1 MVETVAAAPASETA
15 PMGVVEQVRTALK
28 DKNRLATV
36 IGFLIG
42 GFPPVASFFVAHV
55 APSGIPPWM
64 LYASYGLVLGGLIF
78 SAKTVWQW
86 CRLAFLCPYKATG
99 FVILAEGVMVTHI
112 IEWLSIASLVY
123 LAAINGVATGCNMA
137 LAEMKKEKARSPKRI
152 AAVQD
157 EPASSTP
164 TRRSA
169 RPRRKS
175 GPRLTVVDIVD
186 AAAQ

>member
-1 MVETVAAAPASETA
+1 L
-15 PMGVVEQVRTALK
+15 GVVEQVRTALK

-55 APSGIPPWM
+55 APEGIPLWM
-64 LYASYGLVLGGLIF
+64 HYASYALVLGGLIF

-123 LAAINGVATGCNMA
+123 LVAINGVATGCNMA
-137 LAEMKKEKARSPKRI
+137 LAEMRKAKARSPKR
-152 AAVQD
+152 ATLKD
-157 EPASSTP
+157 EPVGP
-164 TRRSA
+164 TVARRSA
-169 RPRRKS
+169 RPRRTS
-175 GPRLTVVDIVD
+175 GPRLTVVDVVD